1 MKIGLYF
8 GSFNPIHVGHLNV
21 AKYFVENTNL
31 DQVWLVVSPQSP
43 HKDSE
48 MLLTE
53 DNRLLMVNT
62 AIKGVKNIKSLDIE
76 FGLSKPNYTINTLKH
91 LKRKY
96 KENTFCIL
104 MGEDNLRSFYKWFNY
119 EEILMYY
126 KIYVYP
132 RQNRIEEFDKE
143 NTKINSLLNHKNVF
157 FFKDAPLITISSSH
171 IRDCILH
178 KRNVR
183 NFLEEEVYKYI
194 KKNSFYI
201 ESKN

>member
-21 AKYFVENTNL
+21 AKYFVENTDL

-43 HKDSE
+43 HKDRE
-48 MLLTE
+48 ILLAE
-53 DNRLLMVNT
+53 DHRLLMVNT
-62 AIKGVKNIKSLDIE
+62 AIKGIQNLKALDIE
-76 FGLSKPNYTINTLKH
+76 FGLSKPNYTIKTLKH
-91 LKRKY
+91 LERKH
-96 KENTFCIL
+96 KGNTFFIL
-104 MGEDNLRSFYKWFNY
+104 MGEDNIRGFYKWFNY

-132 RQNRIEEFDKE
+132 RQNRIEEFDKQ
-143 NTKINSLLNHKNVF
+143 NKNSLLNHKNVF
-157 FFKDAPLITISSSH
+157 FFKEAPLITISSSH
-171 IRDCILH
+171 IRDSILH
-178 KRNVR
+178 KKNIRNS
-183 NFLEEEVYKYI
+183 LEDEVYKYI